1 MKKNIHITKLSIVL
15 IIVYLLIPVVSCS
28 KKKNSDIVDHSSS
41 VKTISSM
48 SELSRIINGDDTKML
63 VFDLYAD
70 WCVPCKM
77 LTPIFSSLSKAH
89 TDRAI
94 FYRINIDNNPD
105 IAAAF
110 GVQGIP
116 HVVFI
121 RDKKSI
127 YALTG
132 VHPKESYERVLNSCG
147 EAESA
152 NDCAQL
158 LKSTQTDG

>member
-1 MKKNIHITKLSIVL
+1 MIKNINITNFSI
-15 IIVYLLIPVVSCS
+15 LLISVSLLFPAVSCS
-28 KKKNSDIVDHSSS
+28 KKNSDTVDQTSS
-41 VKTISSM
+41 VKIISSM
-48 SELSRIINGDDTKML
+48 NELNRIISDNNAKML

-70 WCVPCKM
+70 WCIPCKI
-77 LTPIFSSLSKAH
+77 LAPAFSSLSEAYK
-89 TDRAI
+89 DQAI

-116 HVVFI
+116 YVVFI
-121 RDKKSI
+121 RNKKPI

-132 VHPKESYERVLNSCG
+132 VNPKESYERVLNSCS

-152 NDCAQL
+152 NACAQL
-158 LKSTQTDG
+158 LKSTQADG